1 MPENKTGPSMTEL
14 NRPKEQTCESLTL
27 FPRQRSSALLK
38 SSPACLSYI
47 HWRNAHEEDK
57 YTWPEMC
64 MEITEA
70 ERINMPKK
78 KMVKHAGK

>member
-1 MPENKTGPSMTEL
+1 MPKLDAVST
-14 NRPKEQTCESLTL
+14 
-27 FPRQRSSALLK
+27 SALL
-38 SSPACLSYI
+38 SAAQEQSGPACRTSTD
-47 HWRNAHEEDK
+47 ATTTK
-57 YTWPEMC
+57 KKTSTWPAMC